1 MSQKLRKR
9 LVKLILGLKASLS
22 RVNRELIITSGVVIL
37 VLCLRYLG
45 LLQSLELA
53 VLDQFFQL
61 RPHEP
66 PNHRITIVTIDET
79 SLREGFPI
87 PDVVIAELLQKLQAH
102 QPRAIGL
109 DIYRDVPIK
118 NGHAA
123 LVAAYKSM
131 PNLIGIELLS
141 SHGKQTVLPPP
152 DLNRQQV
159 GFNNILY
166 DPDGKVRRSLL
177 YWHIDNNLHESF
189 ALKLALLYLKSE
201 GIIPQGAASNPKYL
215 QLGKKVFKRFQ
226 ENDGAYVRSD
236 AKGYQILSN
245 FPKPGCN
252 NTPEKSCGYRQISM
266 ADVLADRVPTNLI
279 KDRIVLIGSTASSLQ
294 EVVFIPYSSGLMTGA
309 KPVPGIV
316 LQAYF
321 VDQLISA
328 ALDGRPL
335 LKVWPDFWEYLW
347 IFAWSYIGTATKWRI
362 WRPLPRFL
370 HKFVEQWST
379 PIRNLPIS
387 KNAGSVILYFT
398 YMKSAVS
405 VILSCLVLIIG
416 AYLAFLS
423 GWWIPLIPPL
433 LTFSGSVIWITYHL
447 AHMQE
452 ELKRSR
458 EFLQQVINTIAD
470 PIFVKNE
477 QRQWIVLNQAYCEF
491 IGHPDTVLIDQ
502 SDVDFFPKHEADIF
516 REQDELVLLTQ
527 LPQEN
532 EEEFTDAYGK
542 THLIATKRSLH
553 KDAAGN
559 FFLVGVIRD
568 ITQRKLME
576 DELRRTAAE
585 LFRSNSE
592 LKLKEDRLRYL
603 AYHDSLTGLPN
614 RKFFAEQL
622 QESIDWAHNNH
633 LLLGIL
639 FLDLDGFKQVNDTL
653 GHEIG
658 DRLLVTIGQRL
669 SNSLRASDT
678 VSRLGGDEF
687 TVLLRAIP
695 NEQVADKVAEK
706 ILASISEP
714 IVLAGYTT
722 KVSASIGISIYPVTG
737 QDADTLLKQADA
749 AMYRAKNLGKNRYE
763 FF

>member
-1 MSQKLRKR
+1 
-9 LVKLILGLKASLS
+9 LGLKAWLS
-22 RVNRELIITSGVVIL
+22 KANRELIITAGVVIL
-37 VLCLRYLG
+37 VLSLRYLG

-61 RPHEP
+61 RPYEP
-66 PNHRITIVTIDET
+66 PNHRITIVAIDED
-79 SLREGFPI
+79 SLSKGFPV
-87 PDVVIAELLQKLQAH
+87 PDGVIAELLQKLQAH

-109 DIYRDVPIK
+109 DIYRDVPT
-118 NGHAA
+118 NYGHKD

-141 SHGKQTVLPPP
+141 PHGKQTVLPPRE
-152 DLNRQQV
+152 LSRQQV

-166 DPDGKVRRSLL
+166 DIDGKVRRSLL
-177 YWHIDNNLHESF
+177 YWHIGNNVHESF

-201 GIIPQGAASNPKYL
+201 GIVPKGAVNNPQYL
-215 QLGKKVFKRFQ
+215 QLGKKVVNRFQ
-226 ENDGAYVRSD
+226 SNDGAYIRAD

-245 FPKPGCN
+245 FPKPGCDYSPQKN
-252 NTPEKSCGYRQISM
+252 CGYRQVSM
-266 ADVLADRVPTNLI
+266 SEVLADKVPTSLI
-279 KDRIVLIGSTASSLQ
+279 KDRIVLIGSTASSIQ
-294 EVVFIPYSSGLMTGA
+294 EGVFIPYSSKLMAGA
-309 KPVPGIV
+309 KPVAGIV

-335 LKVWPDFWEYLW
+335 LKVWPEFWEYLW
-347 IFAWSYIGTATKWRI
+347 IFAWSYMGAATTWRI
-362 WRPLPRFL
+362 R
-370 HKFVEQWST
+370 Q
-379 PIRNLPIS
+379 PIPSILI
-387 KNAGSVILYFT
+387 VIFCCSLL
-398 YMKSAVS
+398 
-405 VILSCLVLIIG
+405 ILG
-416 AYLAFLS
+416 AYLVFLS

-433 LTFSGSVIWITYHL
+433 LTFTGSVIWITYHL
-447 AHMQE
+447 AYMQE
-452 ELKRSR
+452 ELKRSK

-477 QRQWIVLNQAYCEF
+477 QRQWIVLNQAYCQF
-491 IGHPDTVLIDQ
+491 IGHPDTVLIDK
-502 SDVDFFPKHEADIF
+502 SDVDFFPQHEAEVF
-516 REQDELVLLTQ
+516 RQQDELVLLKK

-542 THLIATKRSLH
+542 KHLIATKRSLH
-553 KDAAGN
+553 QDAAGN

-585 LFRSNSE
+585 LFRSNHE

-622 QESIDWAHNNH
+622 QESINWAHDNH
-633 LLLGIL
+633 LLLGVL
-639 FLDLDGFKQVNDTL
+639 FIDLDGFKQVNDTL
-653 GHEIG
+653 GHEMG
-658 DRLLVTIGQRL
+658 DRLLVIIGQRL

-695 NEQVADKVAEK
+695 NEQVAATVAEK
-706 ILASISEP
+706 ILASITEP
-714 IVLAGYTT
+714 IVLGGYTT
-722 KVSASIGISIYPVTG
+722 KVSASIGISIYPLSG
-737 QDADTLLKQADA
+737 QDADRLLKQADT
-749 AMYRAKNLGKNRYE
+749 AMYRAKNLGKNCYQ
-763 FF
+763 FC